1 MRVLFTINPAPGH
14 LYALVPLAWAMHLR
28 GHDVLVAAPQSMGQQ
43 IRRAGLSHAVV
54 GGDASF
60 FDLWPSHVPLGG
72 NDTLD
77 LAVFVAIAERTGPDI
92 VALARAWRPDLVV
105 TEPVEYA
112 APIAATQ
119 LGIPWVLHHWGLP
132 VPGAVHRAALA
143 DVADRL
149 LRLAGTLGARGA
161 TDPPLATVDTCP
173 PSLRQA
179 GAVTGTG
186 LPMRYVPYNSA
197 STLPEWLF
205 APRVRPRVC
214 VSMGTVPIP
223 EGVDGLT
230 AAVAGMRDLD
240 VEVVVSGAGVHG
252 IEDLP
257 ANARRVGWLPHHVL
271 LPTCDLFVHHGGSGS
286 SMAALGAG
294 RPQLVL
300 PQMCDQFSIAARL
313 TEAGVARSVAFTDRS
328 PDAVRAAVRALLAD
342 TAVTRRAGRVRDEI
356 AAMPAPPEVAATLA
370 GLTQRARPGKVEACA
385 GTSGY

>member
-14 LYALVPLAWAMHLR
+14 LFALVPLAWAMHLR
-28 GHDVLVAAPQSMGQQ
+28 GHEVLVAAPRSMGQQ

-60 FDLWPSHVPLGG
+60 FELWPAHVPLGG

-77 LAVFVAIAERTGPDI
+77 LAVFAAIAERTGPDV
-92 VALARAWRPDLVV
+92 VALARAWRPDLIV

-112 APIAATQ
+112 APLAATL
-119 LGIPWVLHHWGLP
+119 LGVPWVLHHWGLP

-149 LRLAGTLGARGA
+149 LRLAETLGVDGA
-161 TDPPLATVDTCP
+161 TAAPLATVDTCP
-173 PSLRQA
+173 PSLRLPGSVSGVA
-179 GAVTGTG
+179 

-197 STLPEWLF
+197 STLPDWLF

-257 ANARRVGWLPHHVL
+257 PNARRVGWLPHHVL

-300 PQMCDQFSIAARL
+300 PQMCDQFSIADRL
-313 TEAGVARSVAFTDRS
+313 TAAGVARSVAFADRS
-328 PDAVRAAVRALLAD
+328 PDAVRTAVRALLAD

-356 AAMPAPPEVAATLA
+356 AALPAPPDVAATLA
-370 GLTQRARPGKVEACA
+370 GLTNATRPGMVEACA